1 MDRRAWSNLQVGQ
14 MPKKGS
20 LKKSRATK
28 RRTFKLGVF
37 PLPTLL
43 QIANP
48 MEKCHYICCGP
59 ACGIPKNRLL
69 WQKPKRH
76 HSGRHKGSSTWYPR
90 YPFVRGFFLTRSNG
104 IMSLSW
110 FKLTY
115 NCSHDHIIVCIYIYI
130 HQGCFRWNTRL
141 SGNLLT
147 ALIHQGGGSRKKNQ
161 KENQAIATGE
171 KAWKLCWDHTKR
183 WTPRSKIKIW
193 K

>member
-90 YPFVRGFFLTRSNG
+90 YPFVRGFFLIRSNG

-115 NCSHDHIIVCIYIYI
+115 NCSHDHIIVCMYIYIYI
-130 HQGCFRWNTRL
+130 YTSRL
-141 SGNLLT
+141 FQVKYKTLREPVDCPHSSGWRITKKESKRRSSHSHGWKGLKIML
-147 ALIHQGGGSRKKNQ
+147 GS
-161 KENQAIATGE
+161 
-171 KAWKLCWDHTKR
+171 H
-183 WTPRSKIKIW
+183 
-193 K
+193 